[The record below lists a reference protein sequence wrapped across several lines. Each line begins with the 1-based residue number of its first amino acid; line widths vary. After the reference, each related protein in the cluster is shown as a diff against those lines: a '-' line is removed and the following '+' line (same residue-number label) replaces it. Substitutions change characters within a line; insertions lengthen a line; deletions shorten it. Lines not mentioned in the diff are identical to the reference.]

1 MLNIIISPMGRAD
14 GPTCRKCGA
23 KTRLFGTESHPLIGQ
38 LRVLSYVCVDCDA
51 VRVDMAPLPRAR
63 GQLSLD
69 LIEINPRQSRV
80 EAKKKVQIPHRYGAF
95 WRWLAVAAFN
105 ARRNWAN
112 RPRVVKISS

>member
-1 MLNIIISPMGRAD
+1 VFVEGT
-14 GPTCRKCGA
+14 PT
-23 KTRLFGTESHPLIGQ
+23 
-38 LRVLSYVCVDCDA
+38 
-51 VRVDMAPLPRAR
+51 
-63 GQLSLD
+63 D